1 MTGMAL
7 RQMTL
12 EDATEVA
19 ELIYASINVW
29 YRDNGHSEIQFQGGP
44 GITEVFFETYDALEP
59 GSTVVAVNPASGR
72 IMGSCFYH
80 PRSTH
85 VGLGIMNVHPNYFGL
100 GVAKALMQ
108 HICDYTDSNGHSAL
122 RLTSSALNL
131 DSYALYTKH
140 GFVPRLAYQDMWVAV
155 PEGGLGASFPGR
167 DRVRPAT
174 PADAPLMEAL
184 ELEVSGVSR
193 GPDYSHAIENV
204 QGFWGAAVLE
214 AAAGGIDG
222 YMISSGHAAMNIIGP
237 LVART
242 EDDAIA
248 LVAHALDL
256 YPGRTPLVLVP
267 VERRTIVEQMYAWG
281 ARISELHFCQ
291 VRGEFQPFRGVSM
304 PTFMLETA

>member
-1 MTGMAL
+1 MTEMGL
-7 RQMTL
+7 RQMTP

-44 GITEVFFETYDALEP
+44 TITEVFFETYDALEP
-59 GSTVVAVNPASGR
+59 GATVVAVSPASGR
-72 IMGSCFYH
+72 IMGSCFFH
-80 PRSTH
+80 PRPTH

-100 GVAKALMQ
+100 GVAKALLK
-108 HICDYTDSNGHSAL
+108 HICEVTDSQGSPAL

-131 DSYALYTKH
+131 DSFALYSRN
-140 GFVPRLAYQDMWVAV
+140 GFVARLAYQDMWVAV
-155 PEGGLGASFPGR
+155 PPGGLGASVPGR
-167 DRVRPAT
+167 DRVRPAV
-174 PADAPLMEAL
+174 PADAPSMEAL
-184 ELEVSGVSR
+184 ELEISGVSR
-193 GPDYSHAIENV
+193 GPDYAHTIENV
-204 QGFWGAAVLE
+204 QGFWGAAVLDG
-214 AAAGGIDG
+214 ASGGIDG
-222 YMISSGHAAMNIIGP
+222 YVISSGHAAMNIIGP

-256 YPGRTPLVLVP
+256 YPGRAPLVLVP
-267 VERRTIVEQMYAWG
+267 VERRKIVEQMYAWG

>member
-1 MTGMAL
+1 MTEMTL
-7 RQMTL
+7 RQMTQ

-29 YRDNGHSEIQFQGGP
+29 YRDNGHPEIQFQGGP
-44 GITEVFFETYDALEP
+44 VITEVFFETYDALEP
-59 GSTVVAVNPASGR
+59 GATVVAVSPNSGR
-72 IMGSCFYH
+72 IMGSCFFH
-80 PRSTH
+80 PRPTH
-85 VGLGIMNVHPNYFGL
+85 VGLGIMNVHPNYFGR
-100 GVAKALMQ
+100 GVAKALLK
-108 HICDYTDSNGHSAL
+108 HICDYTDSNGHPAL

-131 DSYALYTKH
+131 DSYALYSRH
-140 GFVPRLAYQDMWVAV
+140 GFVPRLAYQDMWVAI
-155 PEGGLGASFPGR
+155 PEGGLGASVPGR

-174 PADAPLMEAL
+174 PADAPAMEAL
-184 ELEVSGVSR
+184 ELEVAGVSR
-193 GPDYSHAIENV
+193 GLDYAHAIENV

-214 AAAGGIDG
+214 AAVGGIDG
-222 YMISSGHAAMNIIGP
+222 YVISSGHAAMNIIGP

-248 LVAHALDL
+248 LVSHALDL

-267 VERRTIVEQMYAWG
+267 VERRKIVEQMYQWG

-291 VRGEFQPFRGVSM
+291 VRGEFQQFRGVSM

>member
-1 MTGMAL
+1 MGEMDL
-7 RQMTL
+7 RQMTPQ
-12 EDATEVA
+12 DASEVA

-44 GITEVFFETYDALEP
+44 GVTEVFYETYHALAP
-59 GSTVVAVNPASGR
+59 AANVVAVSPASGR
-72 IMGSCFYH
+72 IMGSCFFH
-80 PRSTH
+80 PRPTH
-85 VGLGIMNVHPNYFGL
+85 VGLGIMNVHPNYFGQ

-108 HICDYTDSNGHSAL
+108 HICDYTDANGHPAL

-131 DSYALYTKH
+131 DSFALYSRS
-140 GFVPRLAYQDMWVAV
+140 GFIPRLAYQDMWVQV
-155 PEGGLGASFPGR
+155 PQGGLGASVPGR
-167 DRVRPAT
+167 DRVRPAA
-174 PADAPLMEAL
+174 PADAPAMEAL

-193 GPDYSHAIENV
+193 GPDYVHAIENA
-204 QGFWGAAVLE
+204 QGFWSAAVV
-214 AAAGGIDG
+214 AGASGGIDG
-222 YMISSGHAAMNIIGP
+222 YAISSGHAAMNIIGP

-242 EDDAIA
+242 DDDAIA

-267 VERRTIVEQMYAWG
+267 AERRKIVEQMYAWG

-291 VRGEFQPFRGVSM
+291 VRGAFQPFRGVSM